1 MTRAALGALALVCLT
16 LVGWTA
22 GLSGLAYL
30 PFWIAAAA
38 PGLTLGL
45 RVFGRH
51 AAGWVSGAAA
61 GYATTCLV
69 TWAVIAAGIA
79 SPFAFAAAWLVECAV
94 LHAASRAIR
103 APAVALRPWT
113 TQDTVALSAVL
124 LLVPALMSAPYRNLG
139 AADADGRT
147 YFRAYFTADFVW
159 HMALTS
165 ELGRFDMPPRN
176 PYMAHRGLN
185 YYWTYFLVPAAV
197 TADGPAAVQNVEAAL
212 KVNAECTALLLL
224 SSIFL
229 FAWTAGGGA
238 LATALGVI
246 LVVLASSAE
255 GFAAAWDLWTRGR
268 PLTALRDTNVDAIT
282 AWWYNGLRIDGIHRT
297 MFYTPQHGLSCTL
310 GLLGLL
316 ANASVGARAGRSA
329 VAASGV
335 LLGLAATLNPFLG
348 AAFSCIYGIA
358 VVADAAVTRAS
369 LRAIISHWPAAIPPA
384 LALAWG
390 IANAMGEGA
399 GQALTVGWAGFA
411 RNAPL
416 ATLVLGLGPVL
427 LPALAGFLPS
437 PPLPGQPARVALVG
451 LASGL
456 FLFYFVVLS
465 DRSWV
470 GFRAGQIMLTMLA
483 LPLARVFARLLASR
497 VRVLVPALATAML
510 ILGAPTTIVDTQNAS
525 DIGNRRM
532 APGFPWTLTVSPA
545 QHEALRWIRTNTRPD
560 AIVQAEPIVRG
571 RADWSFIP
579 TFAARRTSAG
589 LPISLLPLPEYQERA
604 RQVQAIFTSLDMETA
619 HAEAR
624 RLGIEYLWMDRHEQQ
639 AYPGV
644 TERFDAAHQ
653 FFRPVFRNSEVVV
666 YAVR

>member
-1 MTRAALGALALVCLT
+1 MTRAALGGLALVCLA

-22 GLSGLAYL
+22 GLAGFAYL

-45 RVFGRH
+45 RAFGRH
-51 AAGWVSGAAA
+51 AAGWVAGAAT

-103 APAVALRPWT
+103 APAIALRPWT
-113 TQDTVALSAVL
+113 AHDTVALSAVL
-124 LLVPALMSAPYRNLG
+124 LLVPALMGAPYKNLG
-139 AADADGRT
+139 AKDADGRT
-147 YFRAYFTADFVW
+147 YYRAYFTADFVW

-165 ELGRFDMPPRN
+165 ELGRFEMPPRN

-185 YYWTYFLVPAAV
+185 YYWTYFLVPAAI
-197 TADGPAAVQNVEAAL
+197 TSDGPAAVHNVEAAL
-212 KVNAECTALLLL
+212 KVNAECTALLLMA
-224 SSIFL
+224 SIFL
-229 FAWTAGGGA
+229 FAWTAGGSG

-268 PLTALRDTNVDAIT
+268 PLSALRDINVDAIT
-282 AWWYNGLRIDGIHRT
+282 AWWYNGLRIDGVHRT

-316 ANASVGARAGRSA
+316 ANASLGARASRSA
-329 VAASGV
+329 IAASGV

-348 AAFSCIYGIA
+348 AAFSGIYGLA
-358 VVADAAVTRAS
+358 VVADAAATRAP
-369 LRAIISHWPAAIPPA
+369 LLAILSHWPAAIPPA
-384 LALAWG
+384 LAIIWG
-390 IANAMGEGA
+390 VANAMGEGA
-399 GQALTVGWAGFA
+399 GQALTVGWAGYA

-416 ATLVLGLGPVL
+416 ATLLLGLGPVL
-427 LPALAGFLPS
+427 LPALAGLLPDRR
-437 PPLPGQPARVALVG
+437 LPGQPARVALVG

-465 DRSWV
+465 ERSWV
-470 GFRAGQIMLTMLA
+470 GFRAGQIMLAMLT
-483 LPLARVFARLLASR
+483 LPLARLFARLLASR
-497 VRVLVPALATAML
+497 ARVLAAVLATAIL
-510 ILGAPTTIVDTQNAS
+510 ILGAPTTVIDTQNAA

-532 APGFPWTLTVSPA
+532 APGFPWTLSVSPA
-545 QHEALRWIRTNTRPD
+545 QHEALRWVRTNTRPE
-560 AIVQAEPIVRG
+560 AVVQAEPMVRG
-571 RADWSFIP
+571 RAHWSFIP
-579 TFAARRTSAG
+579 TFAERRTSAG
-589 LPISLLPLPEYQERA
+589 LPISLLPLPEYQERS
-604 RQVQAIFTSLDMETA
+604 RQVQAIFTSPDMETA

-624 RLGIEYLWMDRHEQQ
+624 RLGIEYLWVDGHEQQ

-644 TERFDAAHQ
+644 TERFDAVHQ
-653 FFRPVFRNSEVVV
+653 FFRPVFRNAEVVV